1 MFPGQVII
9 DAHEHCT
16 NNRKELE
23 SSHKCGCFYC
33 KTVFKAED
41 VNFDD
46 CMSVP
51 DKDPDNPTM
60 FCPYCGIDS
69 LIGDASGYRIS
80 PEFLSEM
87 YDYWFN

>member
-33 KTVFKAED
+33 GRVFPASEVEETTIEFGHPDTVL
-41 VNFDD
+41 
-46 CMSVP
+46 
-51 DKDPDNPTM
+51 
-60 FCPYCGIDS
+60 CPYCGIDS
-69 LIGDASGYRIS
+69 VLADADWKDIS
-80 PEFLSEM
+80 PETSR
-87 YDYWFN
+87 